1 MNILAWL
8 LVGLIAGSLARR
20 FPGEAPRGEW
30 SDIIIGV
37 AAAMAGG
44 LVFSAFGL
52 PGFSSV
58 SIYSMLVAFMTALI
72 VLLIVRVFVG
82 RRTA

>member
-1 MNILAWL
+1 VNILAWL
-8 LVGLIAGSLARR
+8 LVGLIAGSLGRR
-20 FPGEAPRGEW
+20 FPGEGPRGEIG
-30 SDIIIGV
+30 DIVIGV
-37 AAAMAGG
+37 AGAMVGG

-58 SIYSMLVAFMTALI
+58 SIYSMLVAFITAST
-72 VLLIVRVFVG
+72 VLLIVRVFAG

>member
-1 MNILAWL
+1 VNILAWL
-8 LVGLIAGSLARR
+8 LVGLLAGSLARR

-37 AAAMAGG
+37 AGAIVGG
-44 LVFSAFGL
+44 PIFSAIGL
-52 PGFSSV
+52 PGFASV
-58 SIYSMLVAFMTALI
+58 SIYSMLVAFMTSSI

>member
-8 LVGLIAGSLARR
+8 LVGLLAGSLARR

-30 SDIIIGV
+30 SDIVIG
-37 AAAMAGG
+37 AAGAMIGG
-44 LVFSAFGL
+44 LVFSAFRL
-52 PGFSSV
+52 PGFASV
-58 SIYSMLVAFMTALI
+58 SIYSMLVAFMTASI

>member
-8 LVGLIAGSLARR
+8 LVGLLAGSLARR

-37 AAAMAGG
+37 AGAIVGG
-44 LVFSAFGL
+44 LIFSAFGL
-52 PGFSSV
+52 PGFASV
-58 SIYSMLVAFMTALI
+58 SIYSMLVAFMTSSI

>member
-30 SDIIIGV
+30 SDIIIG
-37 AAAMAGG
+37 ALGALIGG
-44 LVFSAFGL
+44 LIFTAFGL

-58 SIYSMLVAFMTALI
+58 SIYSMLVAFMTASI

-82 RRTA
+82 RRIA

>member
-37 AAAMAGG
+37 AGAMAGG